1 MPSPVNLSQMPTGK
15 RLLITEAGLA
25 DTRRRVA
32 GHTQRLNGLDGQLAE
47 MKATIEAQPKSQLNE
62 QMVHAVHKVIADVE
76 RWRANGMT
84 DEFMKKLAD
93 TDLKVIAQ
101 YVDRLSA
108 LEHEVYDYHRP
119 AIDQLQQDVGDL
131 QEDHSL
137 SEYVASQAY
146 AIARSA
152 SGSIGKAFRN
162 TAITITLF
170 AIVAGLGEYFFITMR
185 HWKAETPHQVG
196 AIAIVAGIGALIGMF
211 AASFQDETAADAE
224 AAATA
229 FVAQRKARVEKRQA
243 QRAPLA
249 PSDAELD
256 AVRVTPTATA
266 GSTPDASSGP
276 FVAAGA
282 SSTASA
288 RS

>member
-1 MPSPVNLSQMPTGK
+1 MPSPVNLNQMPTGK
-15 RLLITEAGLA
+15 RFLINEASIA

-47 MKATIEAQPKSQLNE
+47 MKATIEAQQQSLLNE
-62 QMVHAVHKVIADVE
+62 QMVNAVHKVIADVE
-76 RWRANGMT
+76 RWRTKGMT
-84 DEFMKKLAD
+84 D
-93 TDLKVIAQ
+93 DLIEKMAGSDFKMIAQ
-101 YVDRLSA
+101 YADRLDA
-108 LEHEVYDYHRP
+108 VQHEVYDFLRP
-119 AIDQLQQDVGDL
+119 DVDKLKQDVGDL
-131 QEDHSL
+131 QEDHSV

-185 HWKAETPHQVG
+185 HWKAETPHQLG
-196 AIAIVAGIGALIGMF
+196 AIAIVAGIGAIIGMF

-256 AVRVTPTATA
+256 AVRVTPSATA

-282 SSTASA
+282 SSTAST
-288 RS
+288 RP

>member
-1 MPSPVNLSQMPTGK
+1 MPSPVNLNQMPTGK

-47 MKATIEAQPKSQLNE
+47 MKATIEAQPQSLLNE
-62 QMVHAVHKVIADVE
+62 QMVNAVHKVIADVE
-76 RWRANGMT
+76 RWRTNGLN
-84 DEFMKKLAD
+84 DELIEKMAGSDFKM
-93 TDLKVIAQ
+93 IAQ
-101 YVDRLSA
+101 YTERLEA
-108 LEHEVYDYHRP
+108 VEHEVYDFLRP
-119 AIDQLQQDVGDL
+119 DVDQLKQDVGDL
-131 QEDHSL
+131 QEDHSV

-185 HWKAETPHQVG
+185 HWKAETPHQLG
-196 AIAIVAGIGALIGMF
+196 AIAIVAGIGAIIGMF

-282 SSTASA
+282 SSTAST
-288 RS
+288 RP

>member
-1 MPSPVNLSQMPTGK
+1 MPTQVPLSQMPVRS
-15 RLLITEAGLA
+15 RLLINEAATA

-32 GHTQRLNGLDGQLAE
+32 GHTERLNGLDGQLAQ
-47 MKATIEAQPKSQLNE
+47 MKATIEAQPKSLLNE
-62 QMVHAVHKVIADVE
+62 QMVNAVHKVIADVE
-76 RWRANGMT
+76 RWRANGLN
-84 DEFMKKLAD
+84 DELIEKMAGSDFKM
-93 TDLKVIAQ
+93 IAQ
-101 YVDRLSA
+101 YAERLEA
-108 LEHEVYDYHRP
+108 VEHEVYDFLRP
-119 AIDQLQQDVGDL
+119 DVDQLKQDVGDL
-131 QEDHSL
+131 QEDHSV

-170 AIVAGLGEYFFITMR
+170 TIVAGLGEYFFITMR
-185 HWKAETPHQVG
+185 PWQAETPHQLG

-256 AVRVTPTATA
+256 AVRVTPSATA

-282 SSTASA
+282 SSTAST
-288 RS
+288 RP